1 MSGVTV
7 AEFAETLKVPV
18 ERLLLQLEEAGVSVQ
33 GADDIISDDA
43 KMELLNHLRRSHG
56 HKESKDTL
64 SPRKITI
71 SRRAKSELKVAG
83 GQGRS
88 RTVNVEVRKKKSYV
102 KREVLEEQARQQQE
116 ELEAQKAAEE
126 AARKAEEEREAA
138 EVAARKAA
146 EEEAKRKEVEEAEA
160 RAKAEQE
167 AERVSEEQKR
177 REAAE
182 AAARTAAQKESEA
195 RQRESRNQ
203 RRARAQDGDK
213 TLHVTTTDRRRRKKK
228 AVRKR
233 SAAVKVESQHGFEQ
247 PTAPVIREV
256 EIPDSIQV
264 GELAQKM
271 AIKGG
276 EVIKALM
283 GMGYMATINQVIDQD
298 TAILVVEE
306 LGHKAVPIADSDLD
320 DEIIGAIDT
329 EGDAVPRP
337 PVVTIMGHVDHGK
350 TSLLD
355 YIRRSK
361 VADGEAGGITQHI
374 GAYSVEMDKGRITF
388 LDTPGHAAFHRH
400 ACPRRTGHR
409 HRDSRGRRRRR
420 RQTAD
425 GRGR

>member
-7 AEFAETLKVPV
+7 AKFAETLNVPV
-18 ERLLLQLEEAGVSVQ
+18 ERLLVQLEEAGVSVK
-33 GADDIISDDA
+33 GADDVISDDA

-56 HKESKDTL
+56 HKEQRDAL

-71 SRRAKSELKVAG
+71 SRRAKTELKVAG

-116 ELEAQKAAEE
+116 EIEAQRAAEE
-126 AARKAEEEREAA
+126 AAREAEEQRQQA
-138 EVAARKAA
+138 EIEARKAA
-146 EEEAKRKEVEEAEA
+146 EEEARRKEAEA
-160 RAKAEQE
+160 AEERAKQE
-167 AERVSEEQKR
+167 EVEARVSEEQAR

-182 AAARTAAQKESEA
+182 AAAQLAAKQESEA
-195 RQRESRNQ
+195 REREARNQ
-203 RRARAQDGDK
+203 RRAKADGK
-213 TLHVTTTDRRRRKKK
+213 TLHVSTDPRRRRKKK
-228 AVRKR
+228 TVRKR

-247 PTAPVIREV
+247 PTAPVIRDV
-256 EIPDSIQV
+256 EIPESIAV

-276 EVIKALM
+276 EVIKAMM
-283 GMGYMATINQVIDQD
+283 GMGVMATINQVIDQE

-306 LGHKAVPIADSDLD
+306 LGHTPKPIKDSELD
-320 DEIIGAIDT
+320 DEILGAIES
-329 EGDAVPRP
+329 EGDAVSRS

-355 YIRRSK
+355 YIRRAK

-374 GAYSVEMDKGRITF
+374 GAYSVSNSIKARSLSWTH
-388 LDTPGHAAFHRH
+388 LATRLL
-400 ACPRRTGHR
+400 PRCA
-409 HRDSRGRRRRR
+409 RGVPR
-420 RQTAD
+420 
-425 GRGR
+425 